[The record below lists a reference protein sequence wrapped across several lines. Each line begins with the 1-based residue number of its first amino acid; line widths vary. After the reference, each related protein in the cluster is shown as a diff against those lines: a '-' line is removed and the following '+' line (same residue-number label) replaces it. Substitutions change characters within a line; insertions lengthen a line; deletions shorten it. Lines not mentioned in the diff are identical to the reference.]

1 MVTELLTRKQGHG
14 ILCQSVSL
22 TYYKRMTMKA
32 NFERVTDTELSL
44 LNHLW
49 DRGVATIRE
58 LTDATYPD
66 GTYAQYATVQ
76 KLLERLE
83 SKRFVTRD
91 RSERAH
97 LFTATVT
104 RREFIG
110 SRIQGMANELC
121 GGSLTALLTN
131 LVETT
136 SLSVQERKSL
146 RDLVKRLADEQ
157 KENSSRGSR

>member
-1 MVTELLTRKQGHG
+1 
-14 ILCQSVSL
+14 
-22 TYYKRMTMKA
+22 MKA
-32 NFERVTDTELSL
+32 NFERVTDTELAL

-49 DRGVATIRE
+49 DRGGATIRE

-66 GTYAQYATVQ
+66 GTDAQYATVQ

-83 SKRFVTRD
+83 SKKFVTRN

-97 LFTATVT
+97 LFTATVS

-110 SRIQGMANELC
+110 SRLQGMANDLC

-131 LVETT
+131 LVETP
-136 SLSVQERKSL
+136 SFSAQERKSL
-146 RDLVKRLADEQ
+146 RDLVRRLA
-157 KENSSRGSR
+157 KERKGER